1 MIPYTKPE
9 LPESAHY
16 GESGWSLLLTVF
28 TDLTKALLVD
38 PAFLLLGV
46 LLGYSFVIA
55 PPIMITLFSVLIYDT
70 FTDDKIA
77 KLNHKFALKV
87 ND

>member
-1 MIPYTKPE
+1 
-9 LPESAHY
+9 
-16 GESGWSLLLTVF
+16 VF

-77 KLNHKFALKV
+77 KLTHKFALKV